1 METKVVGLIKKG
13 IGCLSEIIGIV
24 VCGLGFVSCEDDP
37 KGKIIMR
44 LIS

>member
-13 IGCLSEIIGIV
+13 IRCLSVIVGIV
-24 VCGLGFVSCEDDP
+24 VYSLGFISCEDDP